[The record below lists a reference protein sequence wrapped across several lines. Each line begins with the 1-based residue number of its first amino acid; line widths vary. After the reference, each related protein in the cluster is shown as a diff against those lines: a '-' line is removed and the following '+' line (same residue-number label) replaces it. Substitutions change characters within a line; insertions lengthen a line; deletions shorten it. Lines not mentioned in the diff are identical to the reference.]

1 MTPPA
6 PGTGPSTGTGGG
18 TTTGPSTGT
27 GGGTTTGPSTGTGGG
42 TTTGPS
48 TGHGGETGTGPGGE
62 TDDSSSDT
70 PAARVTAEASGGK
83 TS

>member
-6 PGTGPSTGTGGG
+6 PG
-18 TTTGPSTGT
+18 
-27 GGGTTTGPSTGTGGG
+27 TGPSTGTGGG

-48 TGHGGETGTGPGGE
+48 TGHGGETGTGPDGE
-62 TDDSSSDT
+62 IEHPSGDAS
-70 PAARVTAEASGGK
+70 AARVTAKASDGK